1 MFPSLWFVSWLFATL
16 PTCALYQSVC
26 ASIHPPAFCPIIW
39 FTNYSNLV
47 PLMQLCTPRYA
58 FDGNT
63 FGTDSWDPST
73 LQSFHRR
80 KTKTFSE
87 YGWQR
92 FVFLISA
99 RRRKD
104 FDIFIKQRPVCNGTY
119 AANMQRVAKGC
130 ATEMEMKSSPVVR
143 IKTVGLFP
151 EQMAAFTF
159 SANMKIFLKMVV
171 KKEEPS

>member
-1 MFPSLWFVSWLFATL
+1 MCFLLCGLFLGFFATL
-16 PTCALYQSVC
+16 PTCALYQPVC
-26 ASIHPPAFCPIIW
+26 ASIHTPAFCPIIW

-47 PLMQLCTPRYA
+47 SLMQLCTPRYA

-80 KTKTFSE
+80 KTKTFSK

-99 RRRKD
+99 RRKRILTSFLSRD
-104 FDIFIKQRPVCNGTY
+104 LCVTGH
-119 AANMQRVAKGC
+119 MQRICRELLRGAQRKW
-130 ATEMEMKSSPVVR
+130 K
-143 IKTVGLFP
+143 
-151 EQMAAFTF
+151 
-159 SANMKIFLKMVV
+159 
-171 KKEEPS
+171 